1 MVCGKYHLQSS
12 RHVGIRQD
20 RGKFTSLKREVI
32 YKWGIYEGFPIAG
45 VNCQGGKSLE
55 FKSQIYRHGT
65 TAYYSLLTHDL
76 WQDQFCLAKSQSD
89 AWLLLFKLCGPLTIN
104 RPAISNSSIKTLPS
118 HGLKPHFSIIFPI
131 KIAIFDGWKISPF
144 LGEPLKP
151 SWWPSGHLSMCSSR
165 LKLVTWGYYPGI
177 SWLIISF
184 LVKIARSIGVTYL
197 QTHPLSDIAQIL
209 VLEKQPTSL
218 CELLIPDIHTHKS
231 YCWLQYAFLWIS
243 HVSSPWSHFKS
254 PPETTVF
261 VAYQLLQSPQK
272 KESANGDIS
281 TIPQWPL
288 MESHLKWGFESNLP
302 SSQ

>member
-1 MVCGKYHLQSS
+1 MWGFVKTAGNSHLW
-12 RHVGIRQD
+12 
-20 RGKFTSLKREVI
+20 K
-32 YKWGIYEGFPIAG
+32 
-45 VNCQGGKSLE
+45 GKSSTNEGSMKDFPLRE

-272 KESANGDIS
+272 KGVS
-281 TIPQWPL
+281 QWWYFHYPTVTP
-288 MESHLKWGFESNLP
+288 HGVP
-302 SSQ
+302 P